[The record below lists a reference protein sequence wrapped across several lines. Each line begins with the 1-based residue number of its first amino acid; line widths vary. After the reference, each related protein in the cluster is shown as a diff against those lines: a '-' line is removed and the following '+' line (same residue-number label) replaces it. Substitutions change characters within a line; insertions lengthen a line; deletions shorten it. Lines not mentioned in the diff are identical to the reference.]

1 MVEKHRIMLRRYIET
16 NSHLKVFLLKAIFLL
31 AFLCFALAIPLMVFA
46 DSPLSYKVS
55 IEGTRNRELKRLL
68 EAVSQT
74 VALRD
79 RPPASLS
86 LLQRRMAQD
95 IPLLSKALRSQGF
108 YDVRVTSDIK
118 EDAKPIQV
126 VFRIEPGPAYLLKS
140 VDIRISEPDSIKEDP
155 PKPSEIGLVLREP
168 AQSKRILDSEKRISQ
183 WLRRR
188 GFPFPSIDKPRVV
201 VDHAERVVSVEFQVR
216 PGPRARFGH
225 TEIRGLD
232 SVDEAYAR
240 SRIPWKEGDPFNA
253 DLLRETQ
260 RGLSATALFALAQ
273 VNTAEAVDPE
283 GRLPII
289 VQVKE
294 RKHRTVKA
302 GVSYKT
308 DEGPGAKLS
317 WEHRNLWRHDER
329 LTVEGTVS
337 GIAYA
342 AEGSLR
348 KPEFLRPDQSL
359 ILNVRV
365 AEDHPDAFT
374 SKSLEGNGRV
384 ERMLSKGM
392 TVSAGLGLKWQEVD
406 QLGQEERFTLVSLPM
421 TFDWDTSNDPLDP
434 SRGGRLKFET
444 TPYRDFSGADLSFIQ
459 AYMHYSR
466 YVLLSRK
473 PHLVFAVRGTLGT
486 TSGAERDEIPADIR
500 FYAGGGGSIRGY
512 AYQFVGPLRENQPIG
527 GRSLAGLSSELRMN
541 VTNTMGLAAFVD
553 GGGVFESAFPDF
565 EETFRWGAGLG
576 LRYLTPVGPLRLDIG
591 IPLNK
596 REGIDD
602 SFQVYVSLG
611 QAF

>member
-1 MVEKHRIMLRRYIET
+1 MWRYIET
-16 NSHLKVFLLKAIFLL
+16 NCCWKVLPPRAILIG
-31 AFLCFALAIPLMVFA
+31 AYLCFALTIPLVVFA
-46 DSPLSYKVS
+46 DSGLSYKVS
-55 IEGTRNRELKRLL
+55 IEGIRNREVKRLL
-68 EAVSQT
+68 QAVSQT

-95 IPLLSKALRSQGF
+95 IPLFSKALRSQGF
-108 YDVRVTSDIK
+108 YDARVTSDIK
-118 EDAKPIQV
+118 ENTKPIQV

-140 VDIRISEPDSIKEDP
+140 VDIRISEPDSIEEGP
-155 PKPSEIGLVLREP
+155 PKPSEIGLVLGEP
-168 AQSKRILDSEKRISQ
+168 AQSKRILDAEKRMSQ

-188 GFPFPSIDKPRVV
+188 GFPFPSIDKPKVV
-201 VDHAERVVSVEFQVR
+201 VDHAERAVSVEFQVR
-216 PGPRARFGH
+216 PGPHSVFGH
-225 TEIRGLD
+225 MEIRGLD

-240 SRIPWKEGDPFNA
+240 SRIPWKEGDTFNA

-260 RGLSATALFALAQ
+260 RGLSATGLFALVQ
-273 VNTAEAVDPE
+273 VNTAEAVDPQ
-283 GRLPII
+283 GHLPII

-308 DEGPGAKLS
+308 DEGPGGNLS
-317 WEHRNLWRHDER
+317 WEHRNLWRQGER
-329 LTVEGTVS
+329 LKVEGTVS

-348 KPEFLRPDQSL
+348 KPEFLRLDQSL

-374 SKSLEGNGRV
+374 SRSIEGTGRV

-392 TVSAGLGLKWQEVD
+392 AVSAGLGLKWQEVD
-406 QLGQEERFTLVSLPM
+406 QLGQEEQFTLLSLPM
-421 TFDWDTSNDPLDP
+421 TFDWDTSDDPLDP
-434 SRGGRLKFET
+434 SRGGRLKFQT
-444 TPYRDFSGADLSFIQ
+444 IPYRDFSGADLSFIQ
-459 AYMHYSR
+459 GYTHYSR
-466 YVLLSRK
+466 YVQLSRK
-473 PHLVFAVRGTLGT
+473 PHLVFAVRGTLGA
-486 TSGAERDEIPADIR
+486 TSGAERDEIPADLR

-512 AYQFVGPLRENQPIG
+512 AYQSVGPRYENQPVG
-527 GRSLAGLSSELRMN
+527 GRSMAGLSSELRVK
-541 VTNTMGLAAFVD
+541 VTDTMGFAAFVD
-553 GGGVFESAFPDF
+553 GGSAFEAAFPDF